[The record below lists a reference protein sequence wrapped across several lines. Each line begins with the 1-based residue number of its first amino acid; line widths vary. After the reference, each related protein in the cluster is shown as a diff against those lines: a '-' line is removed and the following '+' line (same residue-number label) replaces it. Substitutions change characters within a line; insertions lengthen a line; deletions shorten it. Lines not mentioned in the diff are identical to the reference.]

1 MTRGRH
7 GLRGI
12 WVACLALVMVVAVS
26 IGFAAVTV
34 LVVAL
39 DSGGSVDP
47 VNAAVL
53 GWVFFLISQGVKVT
67 LFGVLLGVPP
77 LLLTIFDVACI
88 AALVRRRSPHV
99 RSFIF
104 GVATWVAVVLLV
116 SSYSGLKLSDSLVWC
131 GVKAFAVF
139 TLGYAIGS
147 YESLTEL
154 FLSKWGESLRPSL
167 KIVTRE
173 SLRVTKWLFT
183 ILAVLSLIVVALW
196 LLVNRDAMGKVFEMT
211 HMPIGSRIITTILS
225 FFWLPNLCL
234 WTLSWLF
241 GSGFS
246 IGSLGSF
253 TLWSGTAH
261 DLPPVPIFGIF
272 PSSVSSDS
280 ARFVFLLIPVA
291 IGVVVGVAELVSKRG
306 YNFFD
311 LSGPGIA
318 ENAVLKKIQHF
329 GGAGRRKKNK
339 ETPRVR
345 TVSNRESSGNADAP
359 RSIVESSDTS
369 ESVEEL
375 PNSSEVLRQTQHD
388 SHVAS
393 LLHLLVTKGAY
404 PIASFC
410 MSSVLLVFFSA
421 ACFVS
426 SNGSLGTGNLKK
438 IGVDVAAS
446 TQSVAR
452 PIFSGLL
459 IAWVLVLVVLCI
471 RQVISVHK
479 RAEMPSTSLKE
490 DDLVPLDEI
499 NVSENR
505 RVAASSSLSSSQP
518 QDS

>member
-12 WVACLALVMVVAVS
+12 GVACLALVMMVAVS

-211 HMPIGSRIITTILS
+211 HMPVGSRIITTILS

-234 WTLSWLF
+234 WALSWLF
-241 GSGFS
+241 GPGFS

-272 PSSVSSDS
+272 PSSVSLDS

-291 IGVVVGVAELVSKRG
+291 IGFVVGVAELVSKGG

-339 ETPRVR
+339 ETSRVR
-345 TVSNRESSGNADAP
+345 TVSNRESGG
-359 RSIVESSDTS
+359 SSDTS

-375 PNSSEVLRQTQHD
+375 PNSSEVLQQTQHD

-452 PIFSGLL
+452 PVFSGLL

-471 RQVISVHK
+471 RQVIAMHK
-479 RAEMPSTSLKE
+479 RAETPSTSLKE

-505 RVAASSSLSSSQP
+505 RVAASSSLSSSPHSSQP